1 MSKSLG
7 NFSTIDGLL
16 GTFSADT
23 IRLFVLQTHYRHPI
37 DFSIDSLKSAAT
49 AMGRLLRAARFA
61 EDTDSHK
68 NGNEIGNTQDDV
80 TEALHK
86 EFIEAMNNDFNTAQ
100 AVSALFSF
108 ADKIFNLKGDEKK
121 QQEYARV
128 LKSHAMVLGLTLE
141 DNRQQLDSDT
151 SAQLV
156 ELLLNL
162 RDRARQNK
170 DYQASDFIRDQLAD
184 RGISV
189 MDSKEGATWEKA

>member
-1 MSKSLG
+1 M
-7 NFSTIDGLL
+7 
-16 GTFSADT
+16 
-23 IRLFVLQTHYRHPI
+23 
-37 DFSIDSLKSAAT
+37 
-49 AMGRLLRAARFA
+49 
-61 EDTDSHK
+61 
-68 NGNEIGNTQDDV
+68 